1 MSNSL
6 IEPYALSPWAKE
18 KGLTH
23 CFIYRGPSMTP
34 TFQNGDFLY
43 LCSVAPRLLR
53 GDVIVFTDLNKKG
66 FIVHRIISTSLEG
79 LITRGD
85 QNRLYDSSPI
95 TLDQIVGKVE
105 LVESRLRIKPVANG
119 LLGLW
124 LARIWHTV
132 FWLERLFRRMFWK
145 PYQLVRKSGLVSFI
159 WRPNIIKM
167 QVQKA
172 DGSQVKYI
180 YKQRTV
186 ATWDPT
192 FQRFD
197 CRKPFDLVI
206 PHPDEP
212 Q

>member
-1 MSNSL
+1 MSNSQ
-6 IEPYALSPWAKE
+6 IESYSLSPWAKA
-18 KGLTH
+18 KGFTH
-23 CFIYRGPSMTP
+23 CFVYRGPSMVP

-43 LCSVAPRLLR
+43 LRSTAQKVVI
-53 GDVIVFTDLNKKG
+53 GDVIVIIAPNNKE
-66 FIVHRIISTSLEG
+66 FIVHRIISASPEG

-85 QNRLYDSSPI
+85 HNRLYDPSPV

-105 LVESRLRIKPVANG
+105 LVENKRGIKPVANG

-180 YKQRTV
+180 YKQCTV
-186 ATWDPT
+186 AIWDPT
-192 FQRFD
+192 LQRFD

-206 PHPDEP
+206 PYPEKAK
-212 Q
+212 